1 MLRNIRGIRKVL
13 VNLPWYLAKIFQY
26 LFVHQKDNP
35 YKPPAKVKRTRRR

>member
-13 VNLPWYLAKIFQY
+13 VDALVLAKVFQY

-35 YKPPAKVKRTRRR
+35 YKPPAKVKKTRRR